1 MGYTRP
7 DIYIEEILSPEQA
20 PQGVSTSIGAF
31 VGATARGPVDRP
43 ILITAFADFTR
54 IFGGPV
60 ENENLYYSVRSFFQ
74 NGGVSCYVVRMYAVA
89 SAPVS
94 ANFTFDNEATS
105 VDLLK
110 VSAGYRGDDSF
121 GVAGKTLTVRMALS
135 GRVDASV
142 STDAQVG
149 DLEAHVS
156 SINGMVS
163 GAILKINENG
173 ADNYVVVRDTYS
185 KLDSGILKH
194 YVTFTEALTATL
206 TALGSTII
214 SLEYDLTVHDTDDLE
229 IERWDTVSMNPDADN
244 YVETLVND
252 TEIGSSY
259 IKVEDLLP
267 TGAMSAKEVEINE
280 LAPNSFW
287 PLTNNG
293 NDELTGLVLADITGN
308 SDGRGIDSLSPK
320 KANLLMIPPSDS
332 AGKITTAM
340 LPNLQMGMLEFC
352 GNRMDMFAI
361 LDTPAGLTGKATGA
375 GSVGDYRA
383 GSLGVD
389 SYWGAMYFPH
399 IKVKKPNS
407 TVTKTIP
414 CSGAVAGLYSR
425 VDGMSPPLGGI
436 SSSPAGH
443 GESGLIKGVV
453 GVGSEISDADH
464 GSLNVMGINCL
475 RLMARANGALSGVL
489 TLGARTLS
497 SKEDFTYINVRR
509 MMTFIEDNAKNIA
522 KPYLF
527 KNNGPVIWGE
537 LTNLLE
543 SFLSSLGGTG
553 QLAGS
558 SDAESF
564 YVKIDG
570 TNNSSS
576 DMRQGIMNAEV
587 GVALLR
593 PAEFIIFKFS
603 QSQTGGTSVEE

>member
-20 PQGVSTSIGAF
+20 PTGVSTSIGAF

-89 SAPVS
+89 SNPVS
-94 ANFTFDNEATS
+94 ANFTFTDELNSAN
-105 VDLLK
+105 LLE

-135 GRVDASV
+135 GRVSATVDTVTVA
-142 STDAQVG
+142 T
-149 DLEAHVS
+149 DLEIHVS

-163 GAILKINENG
+163 GAVLKIDENG
-173 ADNYVVVRDTYS
+173 TLTYAVVKDTYS
-185 KLDSGILKH
+185 KLDGGVLKH
-194 YVTFTEALTATL
+194 YVTLTDAIGGVIAPT
-206 TALGSTII
+206 STII
-214 SLEYDLTVHDTDDLE
+214 SLEYNLTVHDTDDLE

-267 TGAMSAKEVEINE
+267 TGAMSAKEVEETE
-280 LAPNSFW
+280 LAPNTFW
-287 PLTNNG
+287 ALTNNG
-293 NDELTGLVLADITGN
+293 NDELLGLVLADITGD

-320 KANLLMIPPSDS
+320 KANLLVIPPSDS

-361 LDTPAGLTGKATGA
+361 LDTPAGLTGKATGG

-407 TVTKTIP
+407 NVTKTIP

-475 RLMARANGALSGVL
+475 RLMAKANGALSGVL

-543 SFLSSLGGTG
+543 SFLSSLAGTG

-558 SDAESF
+558 TNAESF